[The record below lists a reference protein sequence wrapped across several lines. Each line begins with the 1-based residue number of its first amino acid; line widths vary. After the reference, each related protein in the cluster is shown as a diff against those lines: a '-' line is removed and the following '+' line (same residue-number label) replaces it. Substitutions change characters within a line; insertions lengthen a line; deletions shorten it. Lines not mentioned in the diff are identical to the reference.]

1 MIGQILRGYWV
12 VLIVGLASLGMTIAI
27 WQWLSSEQ
35 RQSTATKFELES
47 EQRAEAIKRQFA
59 SETNLIDVLSAHY
72 RTARTLSRA
81 EFNTFVQALQSDMSS
96 IEFVQGV
103 AAVPRARR
111 TAVERSGAVETGKSF
126 QFTERGPNGALVPA
140 GERAFYFPIYYLE
153 PSDTGDRHMLGFDLG
168 TDPAARAALTEA
180 RDSGQMTA
188 SADVQ
193 FPGLTRDEPL
203 LAVFAPF
210 YEPREDVPTTV
221 EKRRATLEGVVVAL
235 VDIGEVIRNAMD
247 LMPSQGVDLYLL
259 DSNAPTDRRVILS
272 ILSPESSGGGK
283 GDTGLAGPP
292 MEAELYH
299 SSSLVIGRTVYTLYV
314 TATEAYGQRRGGV
327 AGPTIAL
334 AGGMGVTLL
343 LVIYL
348 ATLANQR
355 HRTERIVAER
365 TAELRQLNRELEDRT
380 LQLEI
385 SERDLRAAKEK
396 AEEGTRAKSQ
406 FLANMSHEIRTPMNG
421 VIGAADLLGDTELT
435 PLQGEY
441 LQMITQSA
449 DSLLH
454 LINDI
459 LDFSKIEAG
468 RLELETAPFHLRDE
482 LADTM
487 QAFSGRATQ
496 KGLELACHVA
506 LDVPDDLQGDRHRLR
521 QILVNLVGNAIRFTE
536 KGEVVLDVRVE
547 KQGNNYVGLHFAVSD
562 TGTGIALDKQK
573 MIFEAF
579 SQADTSSTR
588 RFGGTGLGL
597 TIATQL
603 VTLMGGRL
611 EVESKPTI
619 GSIFHF
625 SLPFTLAE
633 ERAPDEQTL
642 QPSLHGLPVLIVDDN
657 ETNRRILEEMLRGWG
672 MKPHTAD
679 SGVHALASLRRMA
692 TTGRPYRLV
701 LLDMLMPVM
710 DGIAVAD
717 AIAAETAIGKPP
729 VIMLSSAHKDD
740 VVRRAETLGISH
752 FLLKPVRQSE
762 LLETIF
768 AVLGVTT
775 NEAAVAAQ
783 DVPAEIRPQKVLVAE
798 DNAVNQRLVQRLLE
812 RRGHMPT
819 IVGDG
824 AEAVAALSNGTFDLV
839 LMDVQM
845 PNMDGFQ
852 ATAAIREREK
862 QAGGHIPIIAMTAH
876 AMRGDRERCLA
887 AGMDGYVS
895 KPLRSEDFYAAIE
908 SYGQDLAAATSGNV
922 RETGDEKERRA

>member
-1 MIGQILRGYWV
+1 MIGRILNSYLV
-12 VLIVGLASLGMTIAI
+12 VLIAGLASLGITVGV
-27 WQWLSSEQ
+27 WQWLSLEQ
-35 RQSTATKFELES
+35 KQSTATTFQLEA
-47 EQRAEAIKRQFA
+47 EQRAEAMKRQFA
-59 SETNLIDVLSAHY
+59 SETHLIDALVAYYGVSGKVGPEAFAAFSGALLSEV
-72 RTARTLSRA
+72 T
-81 EFNTFVQALQSDMSS
+81 S
-96 IEFVQGV
+96 IEAVQFVRAGPDPGYYPVEYSQAPDGS
-103 AAVPRARR
+103 VPDHL
-111 TAVERSGAVETGKSF
+111 GYDWGKD
-126 QFTERGPNGALVPA
+126 N
-140 GERAFYFPIYYLE
+140 
-153 PSDTGDRHMLGFDLG
+153 
-168 TDPAARAALTEA
+168 AARAALAAA
-180 RDSGQMTA
+180 RDSQEI
-188 SADVQ
+188 SAAAHIQ
-193 FPGLTRDEPL
+193 LPGVPDDDPHI
-203 LAVFAPF
+203 AVFAPV
-210 YEPREDVPTTV
+210 YAQGSEPLATPDL
-221 EKRRATLEGVVVAL
+221 RRARLQGFIVAIVHIADVVY
-235 VDIGEVIRNAMD
+235 GAMD
-247 LMPSQGVDLYLL
+247 LMPSSGVDIYLL
-259 DSNAPTDRRVILS
+259 DASAPAGRRVIVSL
-272 ILSPESSGGGK
+272 LSPESERRQGASERP
-283 GDTGLAGPP
+283 AAPP
-292 MEAELYH
+292 VDAELYH
-299 SSSLVIGRTVYTLYV
+299 SSSLVVGRTVFTLYV
-314 TATEAYGQRRGGV
+314 AATDAYGGKPGMLAR
-327 AGPTIAL
+327 PTIAL
-334 AGGMGVTLL
+334 AGGLAVTLL
-343 LVIYL
+343 LVVYL
-348 ATLANQR
+348 LSLADQR
-355 HRTERIVAER
+355 RRTEHVVAER

-385 SERDLRAAKEK
+385 SERDLRAAKDK

-421 VIGAADLLGDTELT
+421 VIGSADLLGDTELT
-435 PLQGEY
+435 PLQREY

-468 RLELETAPFHLRDE
+468 QLELETAPFHLRDE

-579 SQADTSSTR
+579 SQADASSTR

-597 TIATQL
+597 TIASQL

-611 EVESKPTI
+611 EVESKPAS

-672 MKPHTAD
+672 MKPHMAE

-692 TTGRPYRLV
+692 AMGRPYRLV

-717 AIAAETAIGKPP
+717 AIAAETAIGKPA

-775 NEAAVAAQ
+775 DEAAVAAQ
-783 DVPAEIRPQKVLVAE
+783 PVPEEIRPQKVLVAE

-812 RRGHMPT
+812 RRGHVPT

-824 AEAVAALSNGTFDLV
+824 AEAVAALSNGSFDLV

-862 QAGGHIPIIAMTAH
+862 QTGGHIPIIAMTAH

-895 KPLRSEDFYAAIE
+895 KPLRSDDFYAAVE
-908 SYGQDLAAATSGNV
+908 SCGQDLAAASSGEV
-922 RETGDEKERRA
+922 RKSKGDEKERRA